1 MEVPFRSERHDVD
14 DRSRTLLSA
23 SFIQRTTSE
32 SRVVWNFFPS
42 HAVSSLTAIK
52 HGQQGGAPMSFEC
65 DDCGNIGLS
74 LRLNPISRCFVLEE
88 NHFDYDLCFTRRAV
102 TCHVA
107 LSCSV
112 SVPDF
117 KSADMVVMQISGI

>member
-1 MEVPFRSERHDVD
+1 MMSTIVRALYSLR
-14 DRSRTLLSA
+14 LLYNEQHPNLGS
-23 SFIQRTTSE
+23 SGMI
-32 SRVVWNFFPS
+32 WNFFPS